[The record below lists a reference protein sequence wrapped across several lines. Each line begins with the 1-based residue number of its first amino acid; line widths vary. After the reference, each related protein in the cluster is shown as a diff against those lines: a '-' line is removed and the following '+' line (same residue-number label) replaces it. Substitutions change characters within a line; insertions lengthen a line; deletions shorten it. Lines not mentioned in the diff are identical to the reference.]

1 MKILVVDV
9 GGTHVKIMVT
19 GRQEEREAPSDALQP
34 MELGHLPLICQ
45 S

>member
-1 MKILVVDV
+1 VKIIVVDV
-9 GGTHVKIMVT
+9 DGSRVKIMVT
-19 GRQEEREAPSDALQP
+19 GRQEEREVPSDVLQP